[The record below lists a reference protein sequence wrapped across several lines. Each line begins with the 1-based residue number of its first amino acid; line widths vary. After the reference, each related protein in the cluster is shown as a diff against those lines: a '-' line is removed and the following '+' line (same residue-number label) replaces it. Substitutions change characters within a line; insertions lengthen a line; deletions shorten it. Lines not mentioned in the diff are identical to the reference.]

1 MNQLIEQAN
10 ELIQKVEAWQRKTV
24 QKNAEL
30 LLAGEDPC
38 YWEPASNEIEAD
50 YKDFKENC
58 DSVGIDLED
67 DAAYPY
73 ISFETLLFYPSDCE
87 KIFSLEEN
95 SIHMNWDKWRE
106 ILLNL
111 ISAEN

>member
-10 ELIQKVEAWQRKTV
+10 ELIQKVEAWQRKTI
-24 QKNAEL
+24 QKNNEL
-30 LLAGEDPC
+30 LLAGEDPS
-38 YWEPASNEIEAD
+38 YWEPASDEIEAD

-58 DSVGIDLED
+58 DSVGIDLEID
-67 DAAYPY
+67 
-73 ISFETLLFYPSDCE
+73 FETLLFYPSDCE

-106 ILLNL
+106 ILLSL